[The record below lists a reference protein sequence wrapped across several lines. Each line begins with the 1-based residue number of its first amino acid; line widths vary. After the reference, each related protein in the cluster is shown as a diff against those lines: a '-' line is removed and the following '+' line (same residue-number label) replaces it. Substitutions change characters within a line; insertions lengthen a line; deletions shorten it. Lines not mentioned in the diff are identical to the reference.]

1 MAKAITF
8 PLTVT
13 HITDHAPYWK
23 QGETVKFTIFVDG
36 AVRHTVDL
44 TVAYVGM
51 SYPNPRHDYLL
62 WCRDTDNRKCTIDI
76 RAFIGTGITSEEADR
91 ATGRLETC
99 TE

>member
-23 QGETVKFTIFVDG
+23 QGETVKFTIFVDDMQRLS
-36 AVRHTVDL
+36 VYL
-44 TVAYVGM
+44 TVAYIGE

-62 WCRDTDNRKCTIDI
+62 WCRDVGAVEFTIDV
-76 RAFIGTGITSEEADR
+76 RVFIGTGITSEDVDR